1 MKIAVSRICR
11 AGSELISAAAHAQRY
26 IPDMTLK
33 KKVLIAIAFLTG
45 VLFVVLLYLGKNP
58 LPLIFLGA
66 LSFFLV
72 YALWNPISKHKTF
85 GYLDQQRAMRAFD
98 RSDILSLTI
107 GSGSKKKKKRRKKL
121 F

>member
-1 MKIAVSRICR
+1 
-11 AGSELISAAAHAQRY
+11 
-26 IPDMTLK
+26 MTLK
-33 KKVLIAIAFLTG
+33 KKILIAIAILTG
-45 VLFVVLLYLGKNP
+45 AVVVILFYLGKNP

-72 YALWNPISKHKTF
+72 YVLWNPISKHKTF

-98 RSDILSLTI
+98 RSDILSFTI
-107 GSGSKKKKKRRKKL
+107 DSGSKKKKKRKKKL

>member
-1 MKIAVSRICR
+1 
-11 AGSELISAAAHAQRY
+11 
-26 IPDMTLK
+26 MTLK
-33 KKVLIAIAFLTG
+33 KKILVSIAFLTG
-45 VLFVVLLYLGKNP
+45 LLVAIQLYLGKNP

-66 LSFFLV
+66 LSAFLV

-98 RSDILSLTI
+98 RSDILRFTI
-107 GSGSKKKKKRRKKL
+107 GSRSKKKQKGKKKL